1 MSMSEFV
8 SRFAA
13 KDEKSPLF
21 EILRRV
27 GQLDRRALLLS
38 AVDGWAEWP
47 PVDDPGSG
55 IGGIGMAR
63 A

>member
-13 KDEKSPLF
+13 KDEKGFLF
-21 EILRRV
+21 EVLRRV
-27 GQLDRRALLLS
+27 SSLDRGVMLATTT
-38 AVDGWAEWP
+38 ATGWIEWP
-47 PVDDPGSG
+47 PIDDPSG
-55 IGGIGMAR
+55 PSLRVAE